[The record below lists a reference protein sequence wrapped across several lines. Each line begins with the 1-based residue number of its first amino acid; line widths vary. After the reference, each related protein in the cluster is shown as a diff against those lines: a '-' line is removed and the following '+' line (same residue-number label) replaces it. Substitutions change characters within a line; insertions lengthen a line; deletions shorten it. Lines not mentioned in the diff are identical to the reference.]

1 MAPVQRIQNICL
13 RPKQEW
19 DVIAGETTSAA
30 DLLKNYALPLVAIDA
45 VAAFIGRTFV
55 GRYVPI
61 GSGLIGAALAIGLSL
76 AAVYAVAMFIDAFA
90 PKFGGER
97 SMPQALKVA
106 VYSATPVWVAGV
118 LTVVPSFGAV
128 VWLAFVYSI
137 YTLFLGLQK
146 LMRSPAE
153 KVLGYTAA
161 IAGCWLGILIVVVLI
176 VGSATGLR

>member
-1 MAPVQRIQNICL
+1 
-13 RPKQEW
+13 
-19 DVIAGETTSAA
+19 
-30 DLLKNYALPLVAIDA
+30 
-45 VAAFIGRTFV
+45 
-55 GRYVPI
+55 
-61 GSGLIGAALAIGLSL
+61 
-76 AAVYAVAMFIDAFA
+76 
-90 PKFGGER
+90 
-97 SMPQALKVA
+97 
-106 VYSATPVWVAGV
+106 
-118 LTVVPSFGAV
+118 VPSFGAV